1 MHFRT
6 RGKVVQVIR
15 TTYDSETQRAK
26 TQLLGSIKK
35 GAPDID
41 DELRLSCTPDEFLEV
56 QAWVQ
61 NELTARRIEHE
72 LAARTLVDQIEKY
85 GIPNQNAP
93 HCSRELKKQP
103 IKSYARSIGW
113 KNYQTALGIRSDEPK
128 RLNWVAKKKYMQK
141 SLFVQ

>member
-72 LAARTLVDQIEKY
+72 LAARTLVDQIEKALY
-85 GIPNQNAP
+85 WLDTTPKTPETMGIATN
-93 HCSRELKKQP
+93 L
-103 IKSYARSIGW
+103 
-113 KNYQTALGIRSDEPK
+113 LGQVPVMRMK
-128 RLNWVAKKKYMQK
+128 LQK
-141 SLFVQ
+141 LLA